1 MPVRKVSNRSKR
13 NTIGD
18 FPSIKMKR
26 MIAFE
31 SLVERDGI
39 YTFDFE
45 QDVLAFEE
53 QPLSIEYEHEGKKR
67 HYTPDFLLKKPN
79 YSVIVEC
86 KPAEFVDSPENR
98 RKFDIAR
105 QWCDE
110 HGYLFQVLTETE
122 LREGFRLENIK
133 LLTRFARQ
141 RVGPEMRSRIFDR
154 LYSPGSNM
162 TIHALASH
170 VSPTNPTIAIP
181 AILCMAYHHEVVVPL
196 NEAKVTGDTPVSLT
210 H

>member
-31 SLVERDGI
+31 SLVERDSI
-39 YTFDFE
+39 YTFDFD

-67 HYTPDFLLKKPN
+67 HYIPDFLLKKPN

-86 KPAEFVDSPENR
+86 KPEVLVDSPENS

-105 QWCDE
+105 KWCEE
-110 HGYLFQVLTETE
+110 HGYHFQVLTDTE
-122 LREGFRLENIK
+122 LRAGFRLENIK
-133 LLTRFARQ
+133 LLTRFARHNV
-141 RVGPEMRSRIFDR
+141 RPETRSRSFDQ
-154 LYSPGSNM
+154 LYSPRSNI
-162 TIHALASH
+162 TVHALASH
-170 VSPTNPTIAIP
+170 ISPTNPTKAIP
-181 AILCMAYHHEVVVPL
+181 DILCMAYHHEIVIPL
-196 NEAKVTGDTPVSLT
+196 NEAKVTGDTPVFMT
-210 H
+210 Y

>member
-31 SLVERDGI
+31 SLIERDSI

-53 QPLSIEYEHEGKKR
+53 QPLSIEYEFEGKTR
-67 HYTPDFLLKKPN
+67 HYIPDFLLQKPN
-79 YSVIVEC
+79 CSVIVEC
-86 KPAEFVDSPENR
+86 KPEKFVDTPENS
-98 RKFDIAR
+98 RKFEIAR
-105 QWCDE
+105 IWCQE
-110 HGYLFQVLTETE
+110 HGYNFQVLTETE
-122 LREGFRLENIK
+122 LRAGFRLENIK
-133 LLTRFARQ
+133 LLTRFAR
-141 RVGPEMRSRIFDR
+141 RKVGPEARARIYDL
-154 LYSPGSNM
+154 LYKPESCI
-162 TIHALASH
+162 TVHALATH

-181 AILCMAYHHEVVVPL
+181 DILCMAYHHEIVVPL
-196 NEAKVTGDTPVSLT
+196 NEAQVTGDTLVSLT